1 MTKAIKEEDGL
12 QKEWY
17 EEAKKQTLETLPAFL
32 KKITEEYEH
41 DYGTI
46 CHACAAA
53 AVAAASS
60 VNHAPC
66 GGITG
71 FQAGAVMW
79 EFMRAWNGVEA
90 PAWLLKGENL
100 LYPQYEDDFTGI
112 SKDTWKWL
120 QEEAKKRLGKQD
132 KNVHGRIAE
141 HWALIADGRVPFG
154 LRIKA
159 H

>member
-32 KKITEEYEH
+32 KKLTEDYGH

-53 AVAAASS
+53 AVAAANA

-79 EFMRAWNGVEA
+79 EFMGAWNDVKA

-100 LYPQYEDDFTGI
+100 LYPQYEDTFTAI
-112 SKDTWKWL
+112 SEDTWKWL
-120 QEEAKKRLGKQD
+120 QDEAKKRLGKRD
-132 KNVHGRIAE
+132 SVHGAVAK
-141 HWALIADGRVPFG
+141 HWELIADGRVPFG
-154 LRIKA
+154 LRIRA